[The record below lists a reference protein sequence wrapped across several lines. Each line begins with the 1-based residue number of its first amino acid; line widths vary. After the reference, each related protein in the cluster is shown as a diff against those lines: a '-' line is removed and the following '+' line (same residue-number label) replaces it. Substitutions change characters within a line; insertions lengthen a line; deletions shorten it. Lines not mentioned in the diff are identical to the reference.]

1 MHTSQHILTAKN
13 SLGCCLNHYTVPP
26 AYCHLTLL
34 CSLWEFSLL
43 VQRSE
48 NHVALSLDCVQDK
61 LWEDLAVLNFLKIHS
76 LWSSSHVNTYEHT
89 VTVDTIHQTLNSNWT
104 KLNVQRIQISY
115 IPTGSWVED
124 NVKKMVSCWLQ
135 LMNLMHVAVWFQ
147 RHFTSS

>member
-13 SLGCCLNHYTVPP
+13 SLGCCLNRYTVPP

-43 VQRSE
+43 VQRYE
-48 NHVALSLDCVQDK
+48 NHVAWSSDCVQDK

-89 VTVDTIHQTLNSNWT
+89 VTVSTIHQTLNSNWT

-115 IPTGSWVED
+115 ICTGSWVED
-124 NVKKMVSCWLQ
+124 NVKKMVSYWLQ